1 MGLKLLLLCAAFA
14 FGFLAGSR
22 RRAGAGA
29 AREVWTSLRAA
40 QVGEFLSYALYQLR
54 EYLISVTT
62 AVESLA
68 LAAPKGDAVFAER
81 LERLRRLIGEL
92 NAKAARLLGDAS
104 PLTSGKAGP
113 AGGSFLKL
121 APFVRETA
129 AEAGAAFADRRVSVS
144 VVAEDLPEI
153 AADPR
158 ALKLC
163 LLAVLQNS
171 LEACLR
177 RGKGSV
183 SIALR
188 RKDPDVEIEVI
199 DDGGGIPPS
208 LQETL
213 FEPLFS
219 ARPESRGLG
228 LGLAMSRRMLERH
241 GGSLRIKSREAYTA
255 ALLTVPLSRR
265 LPVVRNEESTWSG
278 RRDNV

>member
-1 MGLKLLLLCAAFA
+1 MGLTLLALSAAFA
-14 FGFLAGSR
+14 AGFLAGSR
-22 RRAGAGA
+22 RRAGVGA
-29 AREVWTSLRAA
+29 AREVWTALRSA

-68 LAAPKGDAVFAER
+68 LAAPKDDALLAER
-81 LERLRRLIGEL
+81 LERLKRLVGEL

-104 PLTSGKAGP
+104 PLTIGRAGP
-113 AGGSFLKL
+113 AAAFFKL
-121 APFVRETA
+121 APLVREAA
-129 AEAGAAFADRRVSVS
+129 AEAREAFADRRVSVS
-144 VVAEDLPEI
+144 VIADELPEI

-158 ALKLC
+158 VLKLC

-183 SIALR
+183 SVVLR
-188 RKDPDVEIEVI
+188 RAGAEAEIEVI
-199 DDGGGIPPS
+199 DDGGGIAPA

-213 FEPLFS
+213 YEPLFS
-219 ARPESRGLG
+219 ARPEGRGLG
-228 LGLAMSRRMLERH
+228 LGLAMSRRMIERQ

-255 ALLTVPLSRR
+255 ALLSLPLSRQ

-278 RRDNV
+278 RRDRV